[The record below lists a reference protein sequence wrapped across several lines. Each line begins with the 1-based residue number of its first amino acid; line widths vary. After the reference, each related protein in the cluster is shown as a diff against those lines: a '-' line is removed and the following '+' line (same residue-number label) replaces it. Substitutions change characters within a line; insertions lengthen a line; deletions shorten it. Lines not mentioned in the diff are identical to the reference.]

1 MDAQK
6 TTAAPRVKKDSK
18 NKIRVEF
25 DRTPL
30 KDRLKAKFL
39 NFYFL
44 SNIVIKVVRFIFLL
58 GIAYI
63 VLYPFFTKI
72 TGSFMSPE
80 DLVDATVRLIPRNF
94 TLDTYK
100 AIFKEN
106 HYLTAF
112 FNTFTLSLLCAVL
125 QTFVCCFIAYGLA
138 KYKFKGNKLVFL
150 LVVFTMVVPH
160 KTLYYAI
167 YTGFKSFDVFGIVGF
182 LSGGASVGWAPVDK
196 LLASINIFKEGG
208 LLHDIAM
215 LFANMFKNNA
225 TLGPIFNENAK
236 NIVMISKDHS
246 INLLNTRIPFVMLS
260 VTGLAFKN
268 GLYIFML
275 RQFFRGIPDSI
286 EESAYIDGSGDF
298 RTFVQ
303 IILPMSVPM
312 MITVFLFSFCWQWT
326 DTFYTGKLFLSTSGT
341 WKANGNNSL
350 YLLKDIATNVPS
362 SLRLDYVGQ
371 ALYNETIKN
380 TSLLMIIAPLV
391 LLYTFLQ
398 RYLVEGIE
406 RSGLTAE

>member
-1 MDAQK
+1 MDAQN
-6 TTAAPRVKKDSK
+6 TNSTPRVKKESK
-18 NKIRVEF
+18 NKIKVEF

-30 KDRLKAKFL
+30 KQRLKAKFL

-44 SNIVIKVVRFIFLL
+44 SNVVIKIVRFIFLL

-106 HYLTAF
+106 HYMKAF
-112 FNTFTLSLLCAVL
+112 LNTFTLSFTCAIL
-125 QTFVCCFIAYGLA
+125 QTFICCLIAYGLA
-138 KYKFKGNKLVFL
+138 KYRFRGNKIIFL

-167 YTGFKSFDVFGIVGF
+167 YTGFKEFDIFGIVNF
-182 LSGGASVGWAPVDK
+182 LSGGAKVGIEGVDK
-196 LLASINIFKEGG
+196 VFASINIFKEGG
-208 LLHDIAM
+208 FLHDIAM
-215 LFANMFKNNA
+215 FFANTFKNNS
-225 TLGPIFNENAK
+225 TLGPMFQENAK
-236 NIVMISKDHS
+236 NIVMVSKDNA
-246 INLLNTRIPFVMLS
+246 INLLNTRVPFVILS
-260 VTGLAFKN
+260 LTGLAFKN

-298 RTFVQ
+298 RTFFQ

-312 MITVFLFSFCWQWT
+312 MITVFLFAFCWQWT
-326 DTFYTGKLFLSTSGT
+326 DTFYTGKLFLSTSGV
-341 WKANGNNSL
+341 WKANDSNNL
-350 YLLKDIATNVPS
+350 YLLKDIATDVPN
-362 SLRLDYVGQ
+362 SLKLDYVGQ
-371 ALYNETIKN
+371 TLYNETIRN
-380 TSLLMIIAPLV
+380 TSLLMIIFPLV
-391 LLYTFLQ
+391 ILYTFLQ

>member
-6 TTAAPRVKKDSK
+6 ITSAPRVKKESK
-18 NKIRVEF
+18 NKIKVEF

-44 SNIVIKVVRFIFLL
+44 SNVVIKIVRFIFLL

-72 TGSFMSPE
+72 TGSFMAPE

-106 HYLTAF
+106 HYMKAF
-112 FNTFTLSLLCAVL
+112 LNTFTLSFTCAIL
-125 QTFVCCFIAYGLA
+125 QTFICCLIAYGLA
-138 KYKFKGNKLVFL
+138 KYKFKGNKIIFL
-150 LVVFTMVVPH
+150 LVIFTMVVPH

-167 YTGFKSFDVFGIVGF
+167 YTGFQKFDIFGIVNL
-182 LSGGASVGWAPVDK
+182 LSGGTKIG
-196 LLASINIFKEGG
+196 INIFKEGG
-208 LLHDIAM
+208 FLHDIAM
-215 LFANMFKNNA
+215 FFANTFKGNSV
-225 TLGPIFNENAK
+225 LGPIFNENAR
-236 NIVMISKDHS
+236 NIVMISKDHA
-246 INLLNTRIPFVMLS
+246 INLLNTRIPFIILS
-260 VTGLAFKN
+260 LTGLAFKN

-298 RTFVQ
+298 RTFFQ

-326 DTFYTGKLFLSTSGT
+326 DTFYTGKLFLATSGT
-341 WKANGNNSL
+341 WKAGGTNDL
-350 YLLKDIATNVPS
+350 YLLKDIATNVPN

-371 ALYNETIKN
+371 SLYNETIRN

-391 LLYTFLQ
+391 ILYIFLQ